1 MSLPFQREPESRA
14 FKRPKQKDRWMFRAT
29 LVGVFVLAILA
40 GCTSDAEKSLRFVNG
55 QLPSVEAS
63 IKVLN
68 EHLINNRLSNANTLK
83 SYASQLA
90 AAKPELTELTEA
102 LALEATPE
110 GALFKSLP
118 DRLWALR
125 LSMPKTSDD
134 PKLVQ
139 AAATTFREVY
149 FAAQPEE
156 FDRALA
162 DPINV
167 LADLSDGQLPRV
179 DSVTV
184 DAESRLNPTTMARG
198 TQLIGN
204 PHYGEWRSDSSGSS
218 FWSWYIQYSLMRQL
232 LGGNDYYYSSWATG
246 RRYSYYHDYGR
257 GHYTSP
263 KQRSQAKSTET
274 RARQKFAQTGKAFQ
288 SPYDRRRSGAS
299 RRVTQAKK
307 SFRAPSASTRTRSSM
322 SSRSSS
328 RGK

>member
-1 MSLPFQREPESRA
+1 
-14 FKRPKQKDRWMFRAT
+14 MFRAA
-29 LVGVFVLAILA
+29 LVGVFVLAILS
-40 GCTSDAEKSLRFVNG
+40 GCTSEAEKSLKLVNS
-55 QLPSVEAS
+55 QLPRVEEA
-63 IKVLN
+63 IKGLKA
-68 EHLINNRLSNANTLK
+68 HLINNRLSNANTLK
-83 SYASQLA
+83 SYATQLA

-125 LSMPKTSDD
+125 LSIPKTSDD

-139 AAATTFREVY
+139 AAATTLREVY
-149 FAAQPEE
+149 FAALPEE

-167 LADLSDGQLPRV
+167 LADLSEGQLRRV

-204 PHYGEWRSDSSGSS
+204 PHYGEWRSDSSGRSI
-218 FWSWYIQYSLMRQL
+218 WSWYIQYSLMRQL
-232 LGGNDYYYSSWATG
+232 LGGNDYYYGSWAAG

-257 GHYTSP
+257 GHYTSS
-263 KQRSQAKSTET
+263 KQRTQAKSVEN
-274 RARQKFAQTGKAFQ
+274 RARQKFAQTGNAFQ
-288 SPYDRRRSGAS
+288 SPYDRRRGGAT
-299 RRVTQAKK
+299 RRVTQAKS
-307 SFRAPSASTRTRSSM
+307 SFRTPSASTRARSTM